1 MKTPFF
7 TRTHTLFAGLLF
19 FGFAAFGQQAPIQFF
34 RPYDQN
40 GINVFETT
48 KDDTVAYDG
57 FKFRIGA
64 SFKQQFQNLKHENA
78 VTALNTPTSLVP
90 IGGGFNL
97 AMANLNF
104 DVQLADGV
112 RVNLVSYMSSRH
124 HPEFWVKGGFFQIDK
139 VSFLNSEWMNK
150 LWKNLTLRVGHFE
163 VNYGDQHFRRSDG
176 GNGLYN
182 PFVENLI
189 MDGFTTEI
197 GGELYWQK
205 NGVIA
210 MVAMTDGEI
219 QGNVTR
225 PADRSP
231 SFYTKLGYDKQLT
244 DDLRLRLTGSLYT
257 KSSSIRNTLFAGD
270 RTGSHYYLV
279 MENNSATVAANF
291 TSGRFNPNVTDNVQ
305 AIMINPFVKYRGL
318 EVFGTYEA
326 VQGKNAVEN
335 GEVQPASP
343 TATQLVSLGN
353 RQYNQLA
360 VDAIYRFAND
370 KFYVG
375 ARYNTVNGPFL
386 TGQVGSGATPNQG
399 IRTDVQV
406 NRTAFAAGWFLTK
419 SVMFKFEYVTQEYK
433 DFPTGTIFEGGKFNG
448 YVLEG
453 IIGF

>member
-1 MKTPFF
+1 MKKPFF

-64 SFKQQFQNLKHENA
+64 NFKQQFQNLKHENA

-399 IRTDVQV
+399 TRTDVQV

>member
-1 MKTPFF
+1 MKKPFF

-64 SFKQQFQNLKHENA
+64 NFKQQFQNLKHENA

-305 AIMINPFVKYRGL
+305 AVMINPFVKYRGL

>member
-64 SFKQQFQNLKHENA
+64 SFKQQFQNLKHGNA

-231 SFYTKLGYDKQLT
+231 SFYTKLGYDKQIT

-399 IRTDVQV
+399 TRTDVQV

>member
-1 MKTPFF
+1 MKKPFF

-64 SFKQQFQNLKHENA
+64 NFKQQFQNLKHENA

>member
-64 SFKQQFQNLKHENA
+64 NFKQQFQNLKHENP

-205 NGVIA
+205 NGLIA

-399 IRTDVQV
+399 TRTDVQV

>member
-1 MKTPFF
+1 MKTQFF
-7 TRTHTLFAGLLF
+7 NRTSTLIVGLLF
-19 FGFAAFGQQAPIQFF
+19 LGFATFAQQAPIQYF
-34 RPYDQN
+34 RPYDQT

-48 KDDTVAYDG
+48 KDDTVKYDG

-64 SFKQQFQNLKHENA
+64 NFKQQFQNLKHENA
-78 VTALNTPTSLVP
+78 VTTPGATQLVP

-112 RVNLVSYMSSRH
+112 RVNLISYMSSRH

-139 VSFLNSEWMNK
+139 VSFLNSEFMDK

-231 SFYTKLGYDKQLT
+231 SFYTKLGYDKQVS
-244 DDLRLRLTGSLYT
+244 DDLRVRLTGSLYT
-257 KSSSIRNTLFAGD
+257 KSSSIRNTLFSGD

-279 MENNSATVAANF
+279 MENNAATVAANF

-305 AIMINPFVKYRGL
+305 AIMINPFVKFKGFEL
-318 EVFGTYEA
+318 FGTYEV
-326 VQGKNAVEN
+326 VQGRNPVEN
-335 GEVQPASP
+335 GEVQPTNPALPLLEKTS
-343 TATQLVSLGN
+343 N
-353 RQYNQLA
+353 REYNQLA
-360 VDAIYRFAND
+360 VDGIYRFAND

-386 TGQVGSGATPNQG
+386 TGQVGSGAAPSQG
-399 IRTDVQV
+399 VRTDVQV
-406 NRTAFAAGWFLTK
+406 NRTALAAGWFITK
-419 SVMFKFEYVTQEYK
+419 NVMFKFEYVNQQYK
-433 DFPTGTIFEGGKFNG
+433 DFPTGTIFEAGKFNG
-448 YVLEG
+448 YMLEG

>member
-231 SFYTKLGYDKQLT
+231 SFYTKLGYDKQIT

-399 IRTDVQV
+399 TRTDVQV

>member
-64 SFKQQFQNLKHENA
+64 NFKQQFQNLKHENP

-399 IRTDVQV
+399 TRTDVQV

>member
-1 MKTPFF
+1 MKKPFF

-305 AIMINPFVKYRGL
+305 AVMINPFVKYRGL

-399 IRTDVQV
+399 TRTDVQV

>member
-64 SFKQQFQNLKHENA
+64 NFKQQFQNLKHENA

-399 IRTDVQV
+399 TRTDVQV

>member
-64 SFKQQFQNLKHENA
+64 NFKQQFQNLKHENP

-205 NGVIA
+205 NGLIA

-231 SFYTKLGYDKQLT
+231 SFYTKLGYDKQIT

-399 IRTDVQV
+399 TRTDVQV